1 MNALPLK
8 AYRVAFAG
16 GITKTVKGRYAA
28 HALAWAQHCNP
39 GLKVLSLE
47 QIETAETE
55 QEP

>member
-1 MNALPLK
+1 MSKTVLK
-8 AYRVAFAG
+8 LFKVTFAG

-39 GLKVLSLE
+39 GLEVLSLE